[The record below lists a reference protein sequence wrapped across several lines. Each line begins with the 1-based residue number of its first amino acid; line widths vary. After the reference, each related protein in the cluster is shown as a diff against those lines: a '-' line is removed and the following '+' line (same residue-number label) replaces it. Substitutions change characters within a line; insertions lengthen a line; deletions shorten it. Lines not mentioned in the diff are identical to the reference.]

1 MDYTRQSR
9 FSDPGRH
16 LGRLTAGVPTSSA
29 GDPAFPVDVAAL
41 SAGVAAIGAV
51 VRNTVVH
58 YRASGL
64 DFPPERLA
72 EIDSRW
78 VATMLGTL
86 PPGEPLESPRPAADR
101 IVGCCRDF
109 TLLTVAALRA
119 RGIPARSRIGFA
131 DYFDDGFHTDHVVTE
146 YHDGTRWIATDTQLD
161 PDGGFPVDTADVP
174 LGPGGLRT
182 AAQSW
187 RAFRLG
193 DVDPD
198 TYGVD
203 PALSIR
209 GPLMIG
215 KYVLNEVAHR
225 YGDELLLW
233 DFWGEPA
240 ACVAGLGSR
249 SPEEAWTTLPPLSS
263 GAVAMIDEVASLL
276 IDADAGDRAA
286 EQRLAQWYS
295 TDPRLHPGDVV
306 TCLSPRGLV
315 YDVDLRRQVPSVVGD
330 HVARHGDPIR

>member
-1 MDYTRQSR
+1 MDYTRQTR

-16 LGRLTAGVPTSSA
+16 LSRLTAL
-29 GDPAFPVDVAAL
+29 PADVAAL
-41 SAGVAAIGAV
+41 PAEVAAIGAV

-58 YRASGL
+58 YRASGI
-64 DFPPERLA
+64 DFPPRRLT

-78 VATMLGTL
+78 VETMLDAL
-86 PPGEPLESPRPAADR
+86 PPGEPLGAPRPPEDR

-119 RGIPARSRIGFA
+119 NGIPARSRVGFA
-131 DYFDDGFHTDHVVTE
+131 DYFHEGFHTDHVVVE
-146 YHDGTRWIATDTQLD
+146 YHDGTRWVATDAQLD
-161 PDGGFPVDTADVP
+161 PAAGFPVDVADVP

-193 DVDPD
+193 DDDPS

-203 PALSIR
+203 PALPIR

-215 KYVLNEVAHR
+215 QYVLTELAHR
-225 YGDELLLW
+225 RGDELLLW

-240 ACVAGLGSR
+240 RVLAGLGGR
-249 SPEEAWTTLPPLSS
+249 SVEEAWATLPPWES
-263 GAVAMIDEVASLL
+263 GDVALLDEIAALL
-276 IDADAGDRAA
+276 IDADAGDQAA
-286 EQRLAQWYS
+286 ERKLAERYS
-295 TDPRLHPGDVV
+295 SDPRVRPGDVV
-306 TCLSPRGLV
+306 TCHSPRGIS
-315 YDVDLRRQVPSVVGD
+315 YDVDLRER
-330 HVARHGDPIR
+330 R